1 MIQPSDIINE
11 AARLEAQL
19 IDAPLSESEP
29 TIADLLRSAEIDL
42 TAEVERPPIC
52 LSFGDAAVFY
62 LGDISSIIGKAK
74 SRKTFTS
81 GLLMAALAGNTT
93 IHGRISA
100 SLPSDKNVVL
110 SFDTEQGTYHAHK
123 AAKRV
128 LRLLNV
134 DCLPNFKAYGLRK
147 YTTAQRLEI
156 IEHAVYNT
164 PNLGFVLIDGI
175 RDIVTSINDEEQA
188 TAITGKLLKWSEEK
202 QIHILCALHMNKG
215 DNNARGHL
223 GTELMNKS
231 LTVLGVTKNEKQTDY
246 STIEAVAC
254 RDKEPTPLTFGINT
268 DGLPYLLDDEQ
279 MEILQKL
286 SESKTK
292 KTLTPDQFNID
303 THRDNLKYHV
313 FKNGDTQKYG
323 ELVSNIKLVYNIGD
337 NKAKDFATYFIK
349 EKLIDKIPKGSLSI
363 YQIAV

>member
-1 MIQPSDIINE
+1 MESTTITPGAIVADTE
-11 AARLEAQL
+11 KLEAQL
-19 IDAPLSESEP
+19 IEVP
-29 TIADLLRSAEIDL
+29 TIEELLHSAEIDL
-42 TAEVERPPIC
+42 MGEVEKPPIC
-52 LSFGDAAVFY
+52 LSFDDAAVFY
-62 LGDISSIIGKAK
+62 LGDISTIIGKAK

-81 GLLMAALAGNTT
+81 GLLMAALTGNTT
-93 IHGRISA
+93 MQGRISA
-100 SLPSDKNVVL
+100 NLPSDKNVVL
-110 SFDTEQGTYHAHK
+110 SFDTEQGAYHAHK

-134 DCLPNFKAYGLRK
+134 DYLPNFKAYGLRK
-147 YTTAQRLEI
+147 YTTAQRLEM

-231 LTVLGVTKNEKQTDY
+231 LTVLGVTKNDKQEDY

-254 RDKEPTPLTFGINT
+254 RDKEPKPLTFGIDA
-268 DGLPYLLDDEQ
+268 DGLPYLLDGEQ
-279 MEILQKL
+279 MELLQKQ

-292 KTLTPDQFNID
+292 KVLTPDQFNPD
-303 THRDNLKYHV
+303 THKANLQYHV
-313 FKNGDTQKYG
+313 FKNQSKQGYS
-323 ELVSNIKLVYNIGD
+323 EIINNIKLTYSIGD
-337 NKAKDFATYFIK
+337 NNAVLYLTYFQNEKFIEKTK
-349 EKLIDKIPKGSLSI
+349 EGRPKYILS
-363 YQIAV
+363 V

>member
-1 MIQPSDIINE
+1 MESTTITPGAIVADTE
-11 AARLEAQL
+11 KLEAQL
-19 IDAPLSESEP
+19 IEVP
-29 TIADLLRSAEIDL
+29 TIEELLHSAEIDL
-42 TAEVERPPIC
+42 MGEVEKPPIC
-52 LSFGDAAVFY
+52 LSFDDAAVFY
-62 LGDISSIIGKAK
+62 LGDISTIIGKAK

-93 IHGRISA
+93 MQGRISA
-100 SLPSDKNVVL
+100 NLPSDKNVVL
-110 SFDTEQGTYHAHK
+110 SFDTEQGAYHAHK

-134 DCLPNFKAYGLRK
+134 DYLPNFKAYGLRK
-147 YTTAQRLEI
+147 YTTAQRLEM

-188 TAITGKLLKWSEEK
+188 TAITSKLLKWSEEK

-215 DNNARGHL
+215 DTNARGHL

-231 LTVLGVTKNEKQTDY
+231 LTVLGVTKNDKQEDY

-254 RDKEPTPLTFGINT
+254 RDKEPKPLTFGIDA
-268 DGLPYLLDDEQ
+268 DGLPYLLEDEQ
-279 MEILQKL
+279 MDILQKL
-286 SESKTK
+286 SDSKGK
-292 KTLTPDQFNID
+292 KALSPDQFSPD
-303 THRDNLKYHV
+303 THKENLQCHI
-313 FKNGDTQKYG
+313 FKNNNSQKYG

-337 NKAKDFATYFIK
+337 NKAKDFATYFLN
-349 EKLIDKIPKGSLSI
+349 EGLIIKIPKGSLSV
-363 YQIAV
+363 YEKAV